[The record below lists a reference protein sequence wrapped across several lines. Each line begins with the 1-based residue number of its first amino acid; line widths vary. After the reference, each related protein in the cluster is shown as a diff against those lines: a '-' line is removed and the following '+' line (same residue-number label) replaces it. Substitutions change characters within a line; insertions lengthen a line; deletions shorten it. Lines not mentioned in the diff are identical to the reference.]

1 MEKNNKKVINAWCSY
16 DIANSAYNLIITTVL
31 FPIYYQQV
39 TKAAF
44 KSEIVNFLGLLVKNT
59 VLYDYAI
66 AFAYLIIIIISPIL
80 SGIADYGG
88 YRKRFMQFFTF
99 IGSVSCFLMYWFTGI
114 NLVFGIS
121 LVVFAVIGYAGSLV
135 YYNSFLPIIATPDRH
150 DKVSAKGF
158 SWGYAGSMVLLII
171 NLITIEKY
179 QFFGFSAK
187 LDALRFSFLEVGL
200 WWFGIAQIP
209 FFYLHD
215 YPGHGRFRASTL
227 TKGFREII
235 LVFTYIKKQR
245 VIKIFLLAFFF
256 FSMGV
261 QTVILVA
268 SLFGSAELGISGS
281 KLIITIII
289 IQILGIIGSTLFA
302 EVSSRMGNK
311 FSLIIMLIIWSAVCI
326 FAYFIKTENEFYII
340 SAFVGLVMGG
350 IQSQARS
357 TYSKLIPEST
367 IDTASYF
374 SFYDITEKAAVVMGM
389 FSFGFI
395 EQLTGSMR
403 NSTITLASFFIIALI
418 IILFLKLPQQQKFR
432 NSEVV

>member
-1 MEKNNKKVINAWCSY
+1 MDKNNKKVINAWCSY

-39 TKAAF
+39 TKTAF
-44 KSEIVNFLGLLVKNT
+44 NSEIVNFLGLSVKNT

-88 YRKRFMQFFTF
+88 YRKRFMQFFTL

-121 LVVFAVIGYAGSLV
+121 LVAFAVIGYAGSLV

-171 NLITIEKY
+171 NLITIENY

-187 LDALRFSFLEVGL
+187 LNALRFSFLEVGL

-215 YPGHGRFRASTL
+215 YHSHGRFRASTL

-235 LVFTYIKKQR
+235 LVFTNIKKQR
-245 VIKIFLLAFFF
+245 VIKTFLLAFFF

-311 FSLIIMLIIWSAVCI
+311 FSLIIMLIIWIAVCI
-326 FAYFIKTENEFYII
+326 FAYFIKQKMSFT
-340 SAFVGLVMGG
+340 L
-350 IQSQARS
+350 SQ
-357 TYSKLIPEST
+357 LLL
-367 IDTASYF
+367 DW
-374 SFYDITEKAAVVMGM
+374 
-389 FSFGFI
+389 
-395 EQLTGSMR
+395 
-403 NSTITLASFFIIALI
+403 
-418 IILFLKLPQQQKFR
+418 
-432 NSEVV
+432 

>member
-1 MEKNNKKVINAWCSY
+1 MEKNNLKVINAWCSY

-39 TKAAF
+39 TKTAF
-44 KSEIVNFLGLLVKNT
+44 KSEIVNFLGLSIKNT

-66 AFAYLIIIIISPIL
+66 ALAYLIIIIISPLL

-99 IGSVSCFLMYWFTGI
+99 IGSASCFLMYWFTGS

-121 LVVFAVIGYAGSLV
+121 LVAVAVIGYAGSLV

-171 NLITIEKY
+171 NLFTIENY
-179 QFFGFSAK
+179 QFFSFPDK
-187 LDALRFSFLEVGL
+187 LSALRFSFLEVGL

-209 FFYLHD
+209 FYYLHD
-215 YPGHGRFRASTL
+215 YPGQVRFQASIF
-227 TKGFREII
+227 TKGFREIT
-235 LVFTYIKKQR
+235 LVFAYIKKQK
-245 VIKIFLLAFFF
+245 VIKTFLLAFFF

-311 FSLIIMLIIWSAVCI
+311 ISLIIMLIIWSAICI
-326 FAYFIKTENEFYII
+326 LAYFIKTENEFYII

-403 NSTITLASFFIIALI
+403 NSTITLASFFIIALV
-418 IILFLKLPQQQKFR
+418 IILFLKLPQGLKSK
-432 NSEVV
+432 NSMQI

>member
-1 MEKNNKKVINAWCSY
+1 
-16 DIANSAYNLIITTVL
+16 
-31 FPIYYQQV
+31 
-39 TKAAF
+39 
-44 KSEIVNFLGLLVKNT
+44 
-59 VLYDYAI
+59 
-66 AFAYLIIIIISPIL
+66 
-80 SGIADYGG
+80 
-88 YRKRFMQFFTF
+88 
-99 IGSVSCFLMYWFTGI
+99 MYWFTGT

-121 LVVFAVIGYAGSLV
+121 LVAIAVIGYAGSLV
-135 YYNSFLPIIATPDRH
+135 YYNSFLPIIATPDRQ

-171 NLITIEKY
+171 NLITIENYK
-179 QFFGFSAK
+179 FFGFAGK
-187 LDALRFSFLEVGL
+187 LDALKFSFLEVGI
-200 WWFGIAQIP
+200 WWIGIAQIS
-209 FFYLHD
+209 FYFLRD
-215 YPGHGRFRASTL
+215 YPGQGRFNVSIL
-227 TKGFREII
+227 TKGFREIT
-235 LVFTYIKKQR
+235 LVFASIKKQP
-245 VIKIFLLAFFF
+245 VIKVFLLAFFF

-289 IQILGIIGSTLFA
+289 IQILGIIGSTIFA
-302 EVSSRMGNK
+302 EVSTRMGNK
-311 FSLIIMLIIWSAVCI
+311 FSLIIMLVIWCAICI
-326 FAYFIKTENEFYII
+326 VAYFIKTENEFYII

-367 IDTASYF
+367 INTASYF

-403 NSTITLASFFIIALI
+403 NSTITLASFFIIALF
-418 IILFLKLPQQQKFR
+418 IILFLKLPQSLNSR
-432 NSEVV
+432 NYKQI